1 MKNNCINSYIYII
14 FVIQFDTFIN
24 RKLML
29 NKNTQKEPKE
39 ELLTIK
45 EAAELLKVSE
55 VSVKRYISKEVIP
68 SVKIGGARR
77 IIKNDVWDAF
87 FEKMQQEHNE
97 KMSIVAEPEN
107 PYLVKREIDKEEKKS
122 KLGFN
127 GLTPSEWALLSK
139 NVINEDEILN
149 PVWNDLSSPRNKY
162 QLEHGAVYPVK
173 LVERLIK
180 MYSAEGDTVFDP
192 FLGIGTTVIAAQNLN
207 RNGVGI
213 ELNPKFANV
222 AKQWLADVQ
231 GLFGNDK
238 HYIII
243 NDDCRNMLKHIRKD
257 KIQLTVTSPP
267 YADFIRKSIEDRTT
281 THKTSIITH
290 ENNSTVKPYSDHE
303 HDFGNLPY
311 KEFLKEIKEILKYN
325 LEVTKPGGYSCWVV
339 KDYRDTKNKIP
350 YVPFHSDLANV
361 GQEAGWLYHDLII
374 WDQTGQRRLVLLG
387 YPSVF
392 YTNQNCSFIVVFRKR
407 K

>member
-1 MKNNCINSYIYII
+1 MA
-14 FVIQFDTFIN
+14 
-24 RKLML
+24 
-29 NKNTQKEPKE
+29 NKKTTETEE

-77 IIKNDVWDAF
+77 IIKNDVWDSF
-87 FEKMQQEHNE
+87 VQKIYEEHNA
-97 KMSIVAEPEN
+97 KTNTVAEPEN
-107 PYLVKREIDKEEKKS
+107 PYLVTREIEKEEKKT

-139 NVINEDEILN
+139 NVINEDDILN

-173 LVERLIK
+173 LAERLIK

-192 FLGIGTTVIAAQNLN
+192 FLGIGSTIIAAQGLN
-207 RNGVGI
+207 RHGVGT
-213 ELNPKFANV
+213 ELNPKFANI
-222 AKQWLADVQ
+222 AQLWLDDVQ
-231 GLFGNDK
+231 GLFANNH
-238 HYIII
+238 HYKII
-243 NDDCRNMLKHIRKD
+243 NDDCRNMLNHIRKE

-267 YADFIRKSIEDRTT
+267 YADFIQKSLKDRETV
-281 THKTSIITH
+281 HKTSIIKH
-290 ENNSTVKPYSDHE
+290 ENNSTVKQYSE
-303 HDFGNLPY
+303 SENDFGNLPY
-311 KEFLKEIKEILKYN
+311 AVFLQEIKKILQDN
-325 LEVTKPGGYSCWVV
+325 LELTKAGGYSCWVV

-350 YVPFHSDLANV
+350 YIPFHSDLARV
-361 GQEAGWLYHDLII
+361 GEEAGWLYQDLII
-374 WDQTGQRRLVLLG
+374 WDQTGQRRLEKIG

-392 YTNQNCSFIVVFRKR
+392 YANQNCSFIVIFRKS

>member
-1 MKNNCINSYIYII
+1 MAFKKTIAES
-14 FVIQFDTFIN
+14 
-24 RKLML
+24 
-29 NKNTQKEPKE
+29 EE

-55 VSVKRYISKEVIP
+55 VSIKRYISKKVIP

-77 IIKNDVWDAF
+77 ILKNDVWDNF
-87 FEKMQQEHNE
+87 VEKIQYEHKTN
-97 KMSIVAEPEN
+97 IVAEPQTH
-107 PYLVKREIDKEEKKS
+107 YLVKREIDNEEKKS

-139 NVINEDEILN
+139 NVVNEDEILN

-173 LVERLIK
+173 LAERLIK

-192 FLGIGTTVIAAQNLN
+192 FLGIGSTIIASHGLN
-207 RNGVGI
+207 RHGVGI
-213 ELNPKFANV
+213 ELNSRFVNIAQ
-222 AKQWLADVQ
+222 QWLDEVQ
-231 GLFGNDK
+231 GLFLNDN
-238 HYIII
+238 HYKVI
-243 NDDCRNMLKHIRKD
+243 NDDCRNMLNHIRKE

-267 YADFIRKSIEDRTT
+267 YADFIQKSLKDRETV
-281 THKTSIITH
+281 HKTSIIKH
-290 ENNSTVKPYSDHE
+290 ENNSTVKQYSEHE
-303 HDFGNLPY
+303 NDFGNLPY
-311 KEFLKEIKEILKYN
+311 KDFLKGIKGILKDN
-325 LEVTKPGGYSCWVV
+325 LEITKAGGYSCWVV

-350 YVPFHSDLANV
+350 YIPFHSDLAV
-361 GQEAGWLYHDLII
+361 IGQEAGWLYQDLIV

-392 YTNQNCSFIVVFRKR
+392 YVNQNCSFIVVFRKS

>member
-1 MKNNCINSYIYII
+1 MKQQI
-14 FVIQFDTFIN
+14 DT
-24 RKLML
+24 
-29 NKNTQKEPKE
+29 QE
-39 ELLTIK
+39 ELLTVK

-55 VSVKRYISKEVIP
+55 VTVKRYISNEVIP

-77 IIKNDVWDAF
+77 IIKNDIWDAF
-87 FEKMQQEHNE
+87 FEKMKMEHQE
-97 KMSIVAEPEN
+97 KSSIVSEPES
-107 PYLVKREIDKEEKKS
+107 PYLVKREIEKEEKKS

-162 QLEHGAVYPVK
+162 QLEHGAVYPLK
-173 LVERLIK
+173 LVERLVK
-180 MYSAEGDTVFDP
+180 MYSAESDTVFDP
-192 FLGIGTTVIAAQNLN
+192 FLGIGTTVIAAQGLN
-207 RNGVGI
+207 RHGVGI
-213 ELNPKFANV
+213 ELNPKFASI
-222 AKQWLADVQ
+222 AQQWLNDVQ
-231 GLFGNDK
+231 GLFANDN
-238 HYIII
+238 HYKVI
-243 NDDCRNMLKHIRKD
+243 NDDCRNMLKHIRKE

-281 THKTSIITH
+281 THKTSIITF
-290 ENNSTVKPYSDHE
+290 ENNSTVKPYSDQE

-311 KEFLKEIKEILKYN
+311 KDFLKSIKKILKDN

-350 YVPFHSDLANV
+350 YIPFHSDLAVV
-361 GQEAGWLYHDLII
+361 GQEAGWLYQDLII
-374 WDQTGQRRLVLLG
+374 WDQTSQRRLVLLG

-392 YTNQNCSFIVVFRKR
+392 YVNQNCSFIVVYRKP

>member
-1 MKNNCINSYIYII
+1 MI
-14 FVIQFDTFIN
+14 
-24 RKLML
+24 LL
-29 NKNTQKEPKE
+29 QKQQNMAYKKAIAEPEE

-55 VSVKRYISKEVIP
+55 ISVKRYISKEVIP

-77 IIKNDVWDAF
+77 IIKNDVWDNF
-87 FEKMQQEHNE
+87 VEKIQDEHKTN
-97 KMSIVAEPEN
+97 IVAEPET
-107 PYLVKREIDKEEKKS
+107 PYLVKREIEKEEKKT

-139 NVINEDEILN
+139 NVVSEDDVLN

-173 LVERLIK
+173 LAERLIK

-192 FLGIGTTVIAAQNLN
+192 FLGIGSTIIAAQGLN
-207 RNGVGI
+207 RHGVGT
-213 ELNPKFANV
+213 ELNPKFANI
-222 AKQWLADVQ
+222 AQQWLDDVQ
-231 GLFGNDK
+231 GLFANNN
-238 HYIII
+238 HYKII
-243 NDDCRNMLKHIRKD
+243 NDDCRNMLTHIRKD

-267 YADFIRKSIEDRTT
+267 YADFIQKSLKDRATV
-281 THKTSIITH
+281 HKTSIIKH
-290 ENNSTVKPYSDHE
+290 ENNSTVKQYSEHE
-303 HDFGNLPY
+303 NDFGNLPY
-311 KEFLKEIKEILKYN
+311 KDFLKGIKKILKDN
-325 LEVTKPGGYSCWVV
+325 LEITKAGGYSCWVV

-350 YVPFHSDLANV
+350 YIPFHSDLARV
-361 GQEAGWLYHDLII
+361 GEEVGWLYQDLIV
-374 WDQTGQRRLVLLG
+374 WDQTGQRRFDKLG

-392 YTNQNCSFIVVFRKR
+392 YVNQNCSFIVIFRKP